1 MGSPKM
7 SWTCKLRRVLN
18 SAARFVMYTRNYDSG
33 LHHAMWHDPHWLHD
47 MSSQTAACSALVSSC
62 IAVFTSDYLSK
73 FCVHP
78 SSLSSSIIPLFSLS
92 LSLSLCLRH
101 RNSNQLVVPPVKL
114 STYERS
120 QSWCIWSNSLEQPA
134 RLTQKSNIL
143 LAYLSIISKLSCLH
157 DINQG
162 RSQREDLEARTPP
175 LNLAPIILSYHAED
189 SVAGVPQSP
198 RRTETCTLADIS
210 LRVHG
215 LQQLFS
221 GGLKV

>member
-1 MGSPKM
+1 MTAVCITQCDTTRTGCT
-7 SWTCKLRRVLN
+7 TC
-18 SAARFVMYTRNYDSG
+18 
-33 LHHAMWHDPHWLHD
+33 LHRPQPVPHWYHR
-47 MSSQTAACSALVSSC
+47 V
-62 IAVFTSDYLSK
+62 
-73 FCVHP
+73 
-78 SSLSSSIIPLFSLS
+78 SLSSLRTTYLNSVFTRHHSAHQSSSYS

-143 LAYLSIISKLSCLH
+143 LAYLSIISKLSCLR